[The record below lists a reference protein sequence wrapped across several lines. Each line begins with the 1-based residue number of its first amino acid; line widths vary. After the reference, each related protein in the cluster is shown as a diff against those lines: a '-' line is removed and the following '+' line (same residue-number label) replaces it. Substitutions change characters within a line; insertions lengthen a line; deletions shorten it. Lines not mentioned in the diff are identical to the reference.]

1 MEKFKIDRLE
11 EICMYINVN
20 KFIRYAKLHRG
31 KVDTYLYKDY
41 LKFASVLG
49 YDLKSN
55 KYAFQKELRKEHD
68 KLAIQYKIHNKELL
82 DKTISRRYKKL
93 EKNVFKNKNFIITPS
108 PTIAALE
115 DESKQQHNCVRT
127 YAEDYASEICD
138 IYFMRDIKAQDKSLV
153 TVEVKDNKVV
163 QSRIKYN
170 DSPNKTQI
178 QFLDNWER
186 KVLKGAA

>member
-1 MEKFKIDRLE
+1 ML
-11 EICMYINVN
+11 
-20 KFIRYAKLHRG
+20 
-31 KVDTYLYKDY
+31 
-41 LKFASVLG
+41 
-49 YDLKSN
+49 
-55 KYAFQKELRKEHD
+55 AFFPR
-68 KLAIQYKIHNKELL
+68 
-82 DKTISRRYKKL
+82 RRY
-93 EKNVFKNKNFIITPS
+93 NNKNFIINPA

-127 YAEDYASEICD
+127 YAEDYASGICD
-138 IYFMRDIKAQDKSLV
+138 IYCMRDIKAQDKSLV